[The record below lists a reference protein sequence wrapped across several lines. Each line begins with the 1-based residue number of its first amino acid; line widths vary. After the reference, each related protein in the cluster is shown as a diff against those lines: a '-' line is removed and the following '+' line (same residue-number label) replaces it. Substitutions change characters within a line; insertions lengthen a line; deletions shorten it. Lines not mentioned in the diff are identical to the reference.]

1 MKFLLR
7 FLCCVLIFSMAS
19 AWAYDKE
26 VVDGMLRGQEGIAG
40 LKRHE
45 AVIDGEKIFY
55 LDNER
60 AAAGRTIML
69 VHGFGDSSLSWT
81 FFARVFRDGDYR
93 VIIPDLLGFGQSGR
107 PAGADYRYPAQSKR
121 LFALLASL
129 KVSSVHLVG
138 NSMGG
143 GVVAEMALQQPQQVA
158 SLTLMDAAGV
168 HYKPTELDQQLMSG
182 NNFLISRKPGDFER
196 MVEFASFSRPP
207 MPRPIVDYLSERAV
221 QDGALHEKIFHDAL
235 FNDIDFLLLDL
246 DRIKAPT
253 LILWGEKDRVL
264 SPDNAKV
271 FKKYIPDSR
280 VQVFPD
286 VGHIPMMEIPEVSGL
301 AVSQFIDGLYV
312 KK

>member
-1 MKFLLR
+1 MAFLLR
-7 FLCCVLIFSMAS
+7 CLCCLLALAVFP
-19 AWAYDKE
+19 AWGYDKA
-26 VVDGMLRGQEGIAG
+26 VVDEMLRGQEGIAG

-45 AVIDGEKIFY
+45 VVIDGEKIFY

-60 AAAGRTIML
+60 TTAGRTIML

-81 FFARVFRDGDYR
+81 FFARIFRDGDYR
-93 VIIPDLLGFGQSGR
+93 VIIPDLLGFGQSAR
-107 PAGADYRYPAQSKR
+107 PATADYRYAAQAKR
-121 LFALLASL
+121 LFALLAAL

-168 HYKPTELDQQLMSG
+168 HYKPTELDRQLMSG
-182 NNFLISRKPGDFER
+182 SNFLLAKKPADFER
-196 MVEFASFSRPP
+196 MVEFASVVRPP
-207 MPRPIVDYLSERAV
+207 MPRPVVDYLSERAV
-221 QDGALHEKIFHDAL
+221 QDCILHEKIFHDAL
-235 FNDIDFLLLDL
+235 FNDMNFLLLDL

-264 SPDNAKV
+264 HPDNALV

-280 VQVFPD
+280 VEILPD
-286 VGHIPMMEIPEVSGL
+286 VGHMPMIEVPEISGL
-301 AVSQFIDGLYV
+301 AVSRFIDGLSV